1 MRITFI
7 GGEVNT
13 NKGVPPLAGNYEQGA
28 NPLYG
33 PLKFDDEGVL

>member
-13 NKGVPPLAGNYEQGA
+13 NKGGT
-28 NPLYG
+28 PLYI
-33 PLKFDDEGVL
+33 PLILDDEGVL